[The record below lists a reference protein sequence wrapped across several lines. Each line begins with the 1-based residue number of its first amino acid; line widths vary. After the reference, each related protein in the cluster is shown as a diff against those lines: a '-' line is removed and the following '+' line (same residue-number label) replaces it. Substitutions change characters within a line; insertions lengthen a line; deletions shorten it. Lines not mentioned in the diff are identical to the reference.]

1 MASVVGAAGQAFFSK
16 VEQTA
21 EHELLEVQEGPVK
34 ARKIISTLKA
44 ARSLNEPNPKV
55 PTQLST

>member
-16 VEQTA
+16 TEQTA
-21 EHELLEVQEGPVK
+21 EQELMEVQEGPVK
-34 ARKIISTLKA
+34 ARKIITTLKA

-55 PTQLST
+55 PTL